1 MMSNYRIDVQV
12 DPDLAAR
19 VALDTL
25 VRIVAATLGYGQQPP
40 DTEMTLVITD
50 DAHIREL
57 NRVFR
62 DVDSP
67 TDVLSFPA
75 RENAVCCET
84 PEGTGAEQV
93 DDSQSAWDFVTPDD
107 LPPYLG
113 DVIISY
119 PTAVAQAT
127 EQGHAVEDELALLVV
142 HGCLHLLGYDHATE
156 EERQR
161 MWTSQEQILHS
172 LR

>member
-1 MMSNYRIDVQV
+1 MSTYQIDVQV
-12 DPDLAAR
+12 DPDL
-19 VALDTL
+19 VGPLALDPL
-25 VRIVAATLGYGQQPP
+25 VCLVAATLGYADQPA
-40 DTEMTLVITD
+40 DTEVTLVITD
-50 DAHIREL
+50 DVQMREL
-57 NRVFR
+57 NRTFR

-75 RENAVCCET
+75 RENVADCES
-84 PEGTGAEQV
+84 PEDTGAAQDE
-93 DDSQSAWDFVTPDD
+93 DDRAQPDFVTPSE
-107 LPPYLG
+107 LLPYLG

-119 PTAVAQAT
+119 PTALAQAT

-161 MWTSQEQILHS
+161 MWAIQEEILHS
-172 LR
+172 LK